1 LNLFSLPHSW
11 IFMLLIADNLTVTNK
26 AVQSA
31 VAEKNPE
38 PIRELVRNCVAAG
51 AQAIDINPGP
61 LGRNPESTMTF
72 LVDTVQAVT
81 NLPVLID
88 TPNPRAIEAALRYCK
103 HKAIINGFSL
113 EPAKLEA
120 VLPLAKE
127 YNVDIIGYLLRPD
140 GHVPADAQERL
151 QIAFSVY
158 EALCTAGI
166 DRERLIIDP
175 IVVPVT
181 WHNGNLQNR
190 EVLSVIRQLPDL
202 LAFPVRTIAGL
213 SNLTATEGPREK
225 KLLIES
231 AYVCMLAEAGLSMV
245 LMNMLHKETVAAAK
259 ACRSLLHSGIFALE
273 EI

>member
-1 LNLFSLPHSW
+1 
-11 IFMLLIADNLTVTNK
+11 M
-26 AVQSA
+26 
-31 VAEKNPE
+31 
-38 PIRELVRNCVAAG
+38 
-51 AQAIDINPGP
+51 
-61 LGRNPESTMTF
+61 
-72 LVDTVQAVT
+72 
-81 NLPVLID
+81 
-88 TPNPRAIEAALRYCK
+88 
-103 HKAIINGFSL
+103 
-113 EPAKLEA
+113 
-120 VLPLAKE
+120 LPLAKE
-127 YNVDIIGYLLRPD
+127 YNADIIGYLLRPD

-213 SNLTATEGPREK
+213 SNLTAAEGPREK

-245 LMNMLHKETVAAAK
+245 LMNMLHKETVATAK
-259 ACRSLLHSGIFALE
+259 ACRSLLHSSIFAWE

>member
-1 LNLFSLPHSW
+1 
-11 IFMLLIADNLTVTNK
+11 MLLIADNLTATNK
-26 AVQSA
+26 AVQKA
-31 VAEKNPE
+31 IVEKDPE

-61 LGRNPESTMTF
+61 LGRNPEDTMSF
-72 LVDTVQAVT
+72 LVDIVQSAT
-81 NLPVLID
+81 NLPILID
-88 TPNPRAIEAALRYCK
+88 TPNPHAIEAALRCCK
-103 HKAIINGFSL
+103 RTAIINGFSL

-120 VLPLAKE
+120 ILPLAKA

-158 EALCTAGI
+158 ESFCTAGI

-181 WHNGNLQNR
+181 WQNGNFQNR

-202 LAFPVRTIAGL
+202 LAFPVRTVAGL
-213 SNLTATEGPREK
+213 SNLTATEGPRGK
-225 KLLIES
+225 KLLIEN
-231 AYVCMLAEAGLSMV
+231 AYLCMLAEAGLSMV
-245 LMNMLHKETVAAAK
+245 LMNVLHKEAVKAAK
-259 ACRSLLHSGIFALE
+259 ACRSLLDSSIFVWE

>member
-1 LNLFSLPHSW
+1 
-11 IFMLLIADNLTVTNK
+11 MLLIADNLTVTNK
-26 AVQSA
+26 AVQSGI
-31 VAEKNPE
+31 AEKDPE
-38 PIRELVRNCVAAG
+38 LIRELVRNCVAAG

-72 LVDTVQAVT
+72 LVDTVQGVT

-88 TPNPRAIEAALRYCK
+88 TPNPRAIEAALRCCK

-120 VLPLAKE
+120 VLPIAKE
-127 YNVDIIGYLLRPD
+127 YNADIIGYLLRPD

-181 WHNGNLQNR
+181 WHNGNFQNR

-213 SNLTATEGPREK
+213 SNLTAAEGPREK

-259 ACRSLLHSGIFALE
+259 ACRSLLHSSIFAWE

>member
-1 LNLFSLPHSW
+1 
-11 IFMLLIADNLTVTNK
+11 MLLIADNLTVTNK
-26 AVQSA
+26 AVQRA
-31 VAEKNPE
+31 VVEKNPE
-38 PIRELVRNCVAAG
+38 PIRELVKNCVAAG

-72 LVDTVQAVT
+72 LVDVLQGVT

-88 TPNPRAIEAALRYCK
+88 TPNPVVIEAALRCCK
-103 HKAIINGFSL
+103 GKVIINGFSL

-127 YNVDIIGYLLRPD
+127 YNTDIIGYLLRPD
-140 GHVPADAQERL
+140 GHVPADAEERL

-158 EALCTAGI
+158 EAICTAGL

-175 IVVPVT
+175 VVVPVT
-181 WHNGNLQNR
+181 WQNGNVHNR
-190 EVLSVIRQLPDL
+190 AVLSVIRQLPDI
-202 LAFPVRTIAGL
+202 LAFPVRTIVGL
-213 SNLTATEGPREK
+213 SNLTAAEAPREK

-245 LMNMLHKETVAAAK
+245 LMNVLHKESVQAAK
-259 ACRSLLHSGIFALE
+259 ACRSFLNSRIFVWE

>member
-1 LNLFSLPHSW
+1 
-11 IFMLLIADNLTVTNK
+11 MLLIADNLTATNK
-26 AVQSA
+26 AVQKA
-31 VAEKNPE
+31 VVEKNPE
-38 PIRELVRNCVAAG
+38 PIRELVKNCVAAG

-61 LGRNPESTMTF
+61 LGRNPEEAMTF
-72 LVDTVQAVT
+72 LVDAVQGVT

-88 TPNPRAIEAALRYCK
+88 TPNPRAIEAALRSCK
-103 HKAIINGFSL
+103 LKAILNGFSL
-113 EPAKLEA
+113 EPAKREA
-120 VLPLAKE
+120 ILTLAKE

-140 GHVPADAQERL
+140 GHVPADAEERL

-213 SNLTATEGPREK
+213 SNLTATDGPREK
-225 KLLIES
+225 KLLIENT
-231 AYVCMLAEAGLSMV
+231 YLCMLAEAGLSMV
-245 LMNMLHKETVAAAK
+245 LMNVLHKEAVKAAK
-259 ACRSLLHSGIFALE
+259 ACRSLLQSSIFAWD